1 MADPTNTEIAAALDE
16 LGDLY
21 ELDGA
26 IIHRI
31 VAYRN
36 AAKAIRDAPVSVT
49 ALARKGA
56 ATELPGIGAHDP
68 GEGARAR
75 RRGRDPGRGQ
85 AASQVP
91 PGLLEITRLPGLGP
105 KRARRLY
112 EELSIDS
119 LAALRAAAEAQRI
132 RELKGF
138 GPKAEE
144 SLLAAAL
151 GGRGRGRSGRVR
163 VRRIPLG
170 RALEV
175 GEQLIAAL
183 RANPAADRV
192 ELAGSAR
199 RMTDS
204 VKDLDIIATASDPLA
219 LAQFA
224 AELDLVEAA
233 QKPGEAGVRLRTHTG
248 VKVDLRIVAPD
259 QFGNLMQHFT
269 GSKQHNVAL
278 REAAVRK
285 GLHVSEYGVLDDA
298 TGETLRCEREEQVY
312 ARLGLGLHRARAAR
326 EPRRARGGGGR
337 DAARSWSRADDLRGD
352 LHCHTTASD
361 GTASIE
367 EMALAA
373 RDAGYEYLAITDHS
387 ASFGFGDEVSPDR
400 LREQIERIHSLSG
413 TDAVGGM
420 RLLAGSE
427 VNILPDG
434 TLDYADE
441 VLAELDWVVA
451 SVHSSFGMASE
462 QMTARIVHAIENP
475 LVDVIGHL
483 SGRKIEQRPAYAF
496 DFEAVAAAAVAAGT
510 MLEINASPARRD
522 LNDVHARAAAA
533 AGIGIVINCD
543 AHRTGW
549 VRGRSLRHRHRPP
562 GVARVPRRFSTPGP
576 GKNWSR
582 CAPAPGASPSW
593 GAAHRGRMV
602 VGAAAARTRGP
613 GPTALLRRPG
623 AGPTAL
629 PRTAAP
635 SKSAAGRP
643 PGRAGRVTLTP
654 DRRARHRTVRQTRA
668 NPVGRP

>member
-1 MADPTNTEIAAALDE
+1 MAEPTNTEIAAALDE

-49 ALARKGA
+49 ALARQGT
-56 ATELPGIGAHDP
+56 ATELPGIGGTIQEKVLALADDGVIP
-68 GEGARAR
+68 AAAKLRAKF
-75 RRGRDPGRGQ
+75 
-85 AASQVP
+85 P

-119 LAALRAAAEAQRI
+119 LAALRAAAEARRI

-144 SLLAAAL
+144 SLLASALAAQAAAAE
-151 GGRGRGRSGRVR
+151 GDSGS
-163 VRRIPLG
+163 RRIPLG

-183 RANPAADRV
+183 RANPAAERV

-204 VKDLDIIATASDPLA
+204 VKDLDIIATAADPLA

-224 AELDLVEAA
+224 AAGLDLVEAA

-248 VKVDLRIVAPD
+248 VKVDLRIVAPG

-269 GSKQHNVAL
+269 GSREHNMAL
-278 REAAVRK
+278 REAAVRR
-285 GLHVSEYGVLDDA
+285 GLHVSEYGVLDDG
-298 TGETLRCEREEQVY
+298 TGETHRCEREEQVY
-312 ARLGLGLHRARAAR
+312 ARLGLEYIEPELRENRGELEAA
-326 EPRRARGGGGR
+326 AGGTLPELVTV
-337 DAARSWSRADDLRGD
+337 DDLRGD

-373 RDAGYEYLAITDHS
+373 REAGYEYLAITDHS

-400 LREQIERIHSLSG
+400 LREQIDRIHALSG
-413 TDAVGGM
+413 TDAVSGM

-434 TLDYADE
+434 TLDYADT

-451 SVHSSFGMASE
+451 SVHSSFGMPSAA
-462 QMTARIVHAIENP
+462 MTARIVHAIENP

-496 DFEAVAAAAVAAGT
+496 DFEAVFAAAVATGT

-543 AHRTGW
+543 AHRTGGFE
-549 VRGRSLRHRHRPP
+549 VARY
-562 GVARVPRRFSTPGP
+562 GVATARRAWLGP
-576 GKNWSR
+576 DAVLN
-582 CAPAPGASPSW
+582 
-593 GAAHRGRMV
+593 
-602 VGAAAARTRGP
+602 TRP
-613 GPTALLRRPG
+613 WDQLAQRRP
-623 AGPTAL
+623 
-629 PRTAAP
+629 
-635 SKSAAGRP
+635 
-643 PGRAGRVTLTP
+643 
-654 DRRARHRTVRQTRA
+654 RARNA
-668 NPVGRP
+668 P